1 MDTIY
6 YTLNTRRVKVSGGAD
21 LLTFVPAPAPAPA
34 ERGQVLDF
42 ARCRQRLE
50 TREAWKELSRTAE
63 AVSFSDE
70 APEESLPPQPF
81 AGNGWTLWCPL
92 LCFLLPQPPR
102 PLFSNFCESKK
113 PGVLPSEGPPVFS
126 VKGIARRRAKEA
138 AAHAVHI
145 VANQTRCPLP
155 HGCVN
160 AQLIAVEVTPKPSG
174 DGFVIS
180 GPCGVGPGDAPA
192 CRLRAVP
199 VHFRHFLHAV
209 LFGGVN
215 KDPYHVGD
223 TPTAH
228 GPPHG
233 PR

>member
-70 APEESLPPQPF
+70 APEEVPAAAAVRRERRESRLDLVVSVALPLT
-81 AGNGWTLWCPL
+81 AAAAAAA
-92 LCFLLPQPPR
+92 FLQL
-102 PLFSNFCESKK
+102 
-113 PGVLPSEGPPVFS
+113 PPVFS